1 MKKNPKVIAGVAALA
16 VLAILGAILLT
27 QMIPTIGEVQ
37 LELSLTPT
45 PLPQMPDSV
54 WAEVVNPA
62 EPTPEPPLSSG
73 SRGEKVEEL
82 QKRLQALG
90 YYDGEIDGQFGPGTK
105 AAVVDFQKNNG
116 LDTDGLAGA
125 ETLNLLYS
133 QEAKPSSQQK
143 QSETVQAEQ

>member
-16 VLAILGAILLT
+16 VLVILGAVLLT
-27 QMIPTIGEVQ
+27 QLIPTIGEVQ

-116 LDTDGLAGA
+116 LDTDGLAGT

-133 QEAKPSSQQK
+133 QDAKAAPQQ
-143 QSETVQAEQ
+143 E

>member
-16 VLAILGAILLT
+16 VLVILGAILLR

-116 LDTDGLAGA
+116 LDTDGLAGT

-133 QEAKPSSQQK
+133 QEAKPSPQQK
-143 QSETVQAEQ
+143 

>member
-16 VLAILGAILLT
+16 VLVILGAILLT

-90 YYDGEIDGQFGPGTK
+90 YYDGEIDGQFGSGTK

-116 LDTDGLAGA
+116 LDTDGLAGT
-125 ETLNLLYS
+125 ETLNLIYS
-133 QEAKPSSQQK
+133 QEAKPSPQQK
-143 QSETVQAEQ
+143 

>member
-16 VLAILGAILLT
+16 VLVILGVVLLT

-37 LELSLTPT
+37 REMSLTPT
-45 PLPQMPDSV
+45 PLPQMPSSV

-116 LDTDGLAGA
+116 LDTDGLAGT

-133 QEAKPSSQQK
+133 QEAKPSPQQK
-143 QSETVQAEQ
+143 

>member
-16 VLAILGAILLT
+16 VLVILGAILLT

-105 AAVVDFQKNNG
+105 TAVVDFQKNNG
-116 LDTDGLAGA
+116 LDTDGLAGT

-143 QSETVQAEQ
+143 

>member
-16 VLAILGAILLT
+16 VLVILGAILLT

-116 LDTDGLAGA
+116 LDTDGLAGT
-125 ETLNLLYS
+125 ETLNLIYS
-133 QEAKPSSQQK
+133 QEAKPSPQQK
-143 QSETVQAEQ
+143 

>member
-16 VLAILGAILLT
+16 VLVILGAILLT

-73 SRGEKVEEL
+73 SHGEKVEEL

-116 LDTDGLAGA
+116 LDTDGLAGT

-133 QEAKPSSQQK
+133 QEAKPSPQQK
-143 QSETVQAEQ
+143 

>member
-1 MKKNPKVIAGVAALA
+1 MTNNPKVIAGVAVLA
-16 VLAILGAILLT
+16 VLAILGAVLLT

-37 LELSLTPT
+37 REMSLTPT
-45 PLPQMPDSV
+45 PLPQMPNSV
-54 WAEVVNPA
+54 WAEVINPA

-116 LDTDGLAGA
+116 LDTDGLAGT
-125 ETLNLLYS
+125 ETLSLLYS
-133 QEAKPSSQQK
+133 QEAKPARQQ
-143 QSETVQAEQ
+143 E

>member
-16 VLAILGAILLT
+16 VLVILGAILLT

-37 LELSLTPT
+37 MELSLTPT
-45 PLPQMPDSV
+45 PLPHMPDSV

-116 LDTDGLAGA
+116 LDTDGLAGT

-133 QEAKPSSQQK
+133 QEAKPSPQQK
-143 QSETVQAEQ
+143 

>member
-16 VLAILGAILLT
+16 VLVILGAILLI

-116 LDTDGLAGA
+116 LDTDGLAGT

-133 QEAKPSSQQK
+133 QEAKPSPQQK
-143 QSETVQAEQ
+143 

>member
-16 VLAILGAILLT
+16 VLVILGAILLT

-45 PLPQMPDSV
+45 PLPHMPDSV

-116 LDTDGLAGA
+116 LDTDGLAGT

-143 QSETVQAEQ
+143 

>member
-1 MKKNPKVIAGVAALA
+1 VDPGHA
-16 VLAILGAILLT
+16 
-27 QMIPTIGEVQ
+27 
-37 LELSLTPT
+37 
-45 PLPQMPDSV
+45 D
-54 WAEVVNPA
+54 
-62 EPTPEPPLSSG
+62 G

-116 LDTDGLAGA
+116 LDTDGLAGT

-133 QEAKPSSQQK
+133 QEAKPSPQQK
-143 QSETVQAEQ
+143 

>member
-16 VLAILGAILLT
+16 VLVILGAILLT

-45 PLPQMPDSV
+45 PLPHMPDSV

-116 LDTDGLAGA
+116 LDTDGLAGT
-125 ETLNLLYS
+125 ETQNLLYS
-133 QEAKPSSQQK
+133 QEAKPSPQQK
-143 QSETVQAEQ
+143 

>member
-16 VLAILGAILLT
+16 VLVILGAILLT

-62 EPTPEPPLSSG
+62 EPTPEPPLSIG
-73 SRGEKVEEL
+73 SLGEKVEEL

-90 YYDGEIDGQFGPGTK
+90 YYDGEIDGQFGSGTK

-116 LDTDGLAGA
+116 LDTDGLAGT

-133 QEAKPSSQQK
+133 QEAKPSPQQK
-143 QSETVQAEQ
+143 

>member
-16 VLAILGAILLT
+16 VLVILGAILLT

-54 WAEVVNPA
+54 WAEVVNLA

-90 YYDGEIDGQFGPGTK
+90 YYDGEIDGQFGSGTK

-116 LDTDGLAGA
+116 LDTDGLAGT

-133 QEAKPSSQQK
+133 QEAKPSPQQK
-143 QSETVQAEQ
+143 

>member
-1 MKKNPKVIAGVAALA
+1 MKKNPKVIAGVATLA
-16 VLAILGAILLT
+16 VLVILGAVLLT
-27 QMIPTIGEVQ
+27 QLIPTIGEVQ

-125 ETLNLLYS
+125 ETLTLLYS
-133 QEAKPSSQQK
+133 QDAKPATRQ
-143 QSETVQAEQ
+143 E

>member
-1 MKKNPKVIAGVAALA
+1 MKNPKVIAGVAALA
-16 VLAILGAILLT
+16 VLVILGAILLT

-116 LDTDGLAGA
+116 LDTDGLAGT

-133 QEAKPSSQQK
+133 QEAKPSPQQK
-143 QSETVQAEQ
+143 

>member
-1 MKKNPKVIAGVAALA
+1 MTNNPKVIAGVAVLA
-16 VLAILGAILLT
+16 VLAILGAVLLT

-37 LELSLTPT
+37 REMSLTPT
-45 PLPQMPDSV
+45 PLPQMPNSV
-54 WAEVVNPA
+54 WAEVINPA

-116 LDTDGLAGA
+116 LDTDGLAGT
-125 ETLNLLYS
+125 ETLSLLYS
-133 QEAKPSSQQK
+133 QEAKPAWQQ
-143 QSETVQAEQ
+143 E

>member
-16 VLAILGAILLT
+16 VLVILGAILLT

-105 AAVVDFQKNNG
+105 AAVGDFQKNNG
-116 LDTDGLAGA
+116 LDTDGLAGT

-133 QEAKPSSQQK
+133 QEAKPSPQQK
-143 QSETVQAEQ
+143 

>member
-16 VLAILGAILLT
+16 VLVILGAVLLT

-105 AAVVDFQKNNG
+105 GAVVDFQKNNG

-133 QEAKPSSQQK
+133 QDAKPASQK
-143 QSETVQAEQ
+143 E

>member
-16 VLAILGAILLT
+16 VLVILSAILLT

-116 LDTDGLAGA
+116 LDTDGLAGT
-125 ETLNLLYS
+125 ETQNLLYS
-133 QEAKPSSQQK
+133 QEAKPSPQQK
-143 QSETVQAEQ
+143 

>member
-1 MKKNPKVIAGVAALA
+1 MTNNPKVIAGVAVLA
-16 VLAILGAILLT
+16 VLAILGAVLLT

-37 LELSLTPT
+37 REMSLTPT
-45 PLPQMPDSV
+45 PLPQMPNSV
-54 WAEVVNPA
+54 WAEVINPA
-62 EPTPEPPLSSG
+62 ESTPEPPLSSG

-116 LDTDGLAGA
+116 LDTDGLAGT
-125 ETLNLLYS
+125 ETLSLLYS
-133 QEAKPSSQQK
+133 QEAKPAWQQ
-143 QSETVQAEQ
+143 E

>member
-1 MKKNPKVIAGVAALA
+1 MKKKPKVIAGVAALA
-16 VLAILGAILLT
+16 VLVILGAILLT

-116 LDTDGLAGA
+116 LDTDGLAGT

-133 QEAKPSSQQK
+133 QEAKPSPQQK
-143 QSETVQAEQ
+143 

>member
-16 VLAILGAILLT
+16 VLVILGAILLT

-82 QKRLQALG
+82 QKRLQASG
-90 YYDGEIDGQFGPGTK
+90 YYDGEIDGQFGSGTK

-116 LDTDGLAGA
+116 LDTDGLAGT

-133 QEAKPSSQQK
+133 QEAKPSPQQK
-143 QSETVQAEQ
+143 

>member
-16 VLAILGAILLT
+16 VLVVLGVILLT

-116 LDTDGLAGA
+116 LDTDGLAGT

-133 QEAKPSSQQK
+133 QEAKPSPQQK
-143 QSETVQAEQ
+143 

>member
-16 VLAILGAILLT
+16 VLVILGAILLT

-37 LELSLTPT
+37 LELSMTPT

-116 LDTDGLAGA
+116 LDTDGLAGT

-133 QEAKPSSQQK
+133 QEAKPSPQQK
-143 QSETVQAEQ
+143 

>member
-16 VLAILGAILLT
+16 VLVILGAILLT

-116 LDTDGLAGA
+116 LDTDGLAGT

-133 QEAKPSSQQK
+133 QEAKPSPQQK
-143 QSETVQAEQ
+143 

>member
-16 VLAILGAILLT
+16 VLVILGAILLT

-45 PLPQMPDSV
+45 PLPHMPDSV

-116 LDTDGLAGA
+116 LDTDGLAGT

-133 QEAKPSSQQK
+133 QEAKPSPQQK
-143 QSETVQAEQ
+143 

>member
-16 VLAILGAILLT
+16 VLVILGAILLT

-45 PLPQMPDSV
+45 PLPHMPDSV

-73 SRGEKVEEL
+73 
-82 QKRLQALG
+82 
-90 YYDGEIDGQFGPGTK
+90 
-105 AAVVDFQKNNG
+105 
-116 LDTDGLAGA
+116 
-125 ETLNLLYS
+125 
-133 QEAKPSSQQK
+133 
-143 QSETVQAEQ
+143 

>member
-1 MKKNPKVIAGVAALA
+1 MTKNPKVIAGVAALA
-16 VLAILGAILLT
+16 VLVILGAVLLM

-37 LELSLTPT
+37 LEMSLTPT

-90 YYDGEIDGQFGPGTK
+90 YYDGEIDGQFGAMTK
-105 AAVVDFQKNNG
+105 AAVIEFQKANG
-116 LDTDGLAGA
+116 LDADGKVGR
-125 ETLNLLYS
+125 ETKNVLYS
-133 QEAKPSSQQK
+133 VNAKPKAGDQ
-143 QSETVQAEQ
+143 

>member
-16 VLAILGAILLT
+16 VLVILGAVLLT
-27 QMIPTIGEVQ
+27 QMIPTIGKVQ

-105 AAVVDFQKNNG
+105 GAVVDFQKNNG

-133 QEAKPSSQQK
+133 QDAKPASQQ
-143 QSETVQAEQ
+143 E

>member
-16 VLAILGAILLT
+16 VLVILGAILLT

-90 YYDGEIDGQFGPGTK
+90 YYDGEIDGQFGSGTK

-116 LDTDGLAGA
+116 LDTDGLAGT

-133 QEAKPSSQQK
+133 QEAKPSPQQK
-143 QSETVQAEQ
+143 

>member
-16 VLAILGAILLT
+16 VLVILGAILLT

-62 EPTPEPPLSSG
+62 GPTPEPPLSSG

-105 AAVVDFQKNNG
+105 AAVVNFQKNNG

-133 QEAKPSSQQK
+133 QEAKPTSQQ
-143 QSETVQAEQ
+143 E

>member
-16 VLAILGAILLT
+16 VLVILGAILLT

-82 QKRLQALG
+82 QKRLQELG

-116 LDTDGLAGA
+116 LDTDGLAGT

-133 QEAKPSSQQK
+133 QEAKPSPQQK
-143 QSETVQAEQ
+143 

>member
-1 MKKNPKVIAGVAALA
+1 MTKNPKVITGAAVLA
-16 VLAILGAILLT
+16 VLVILGAVLLT

-37 LELSLTPT
+37 MEMSLTPT

-54 WAEVVNPA
+54 WAEAVNPA
-62 EPTPEPPLSSG
+62 GPTPEPPLSSG

-82 QKRLQALG
+82 QKRLQELG

-105 AAVVDFQKNNG
+105 GAVVDFQKNNG
-116 LDTDGLAGA
+116 LDTDGLAGK

-133 QEAKPSSQQK
+133 QNAKPADQ
-143 QSETVQAEQ
+143 

>member
-16 VLAILGAILLT
+16 VLVILGAILLT
-27 QMIPTIGEVQ
+27 QMIPTIADVQ

-116 LDTDGLAGA
+116 LDTDGLAGT

-133 QEAKPSSQQK
+133 QEAKPSPQQK
-143 QSETVQAEQ
+143 

>member
-1 MKKNPKVIAGVAALA
+1 MKKNPKIIAGVAALA
-16 VLAILGAILLT
+16 VLVILGAILLT

-116 LDTDGLAGA
+116 LDTDGLAGT
-125 ETLNLLYS
+125 ETQNLLYS
-133 QEAKPSSQQK
+133 QEAKPSPQQK
-143 QSETVQAEQ
+143 